1 MMMEFGRPKC
11 RVHLVAWFVFVRTC
25 VSLSMIL
32 YSCYQKLAN
41 VNFSVTG
48 QKGKFEYSTI

>member
-11 RVHLVAWFVFVRTC
+11 RVHLVAWFVFVRTY

-32 YSCYQKLAN
+32 FLETRQC
-41 VNFSVTG
+41 
-48 QKGKFEYSTI
+48 KFQCNWAAWI